1 MIYANKAST
10 ASIPFLGLLLA
21 LVRPDGAI
29 FGVIGSA
36 IFLFSVHSK
45 ERLNYI
51 VSLII
56 SGFIGV
62 VYFIQRWNYF
72 DEFLPLPLIVKST
85 SDSILPG
92 SGMNLMFIDFVYF
105 LLCAALFGIFMLR
118 GLKSETSRFIA
129 DTVYFI
135 AILFAEQSQNAGMRF
150 QAPLLVATLL
160 FSTIF
165 FSSLHSILCDN
176 LKSFRRTSTLFF
188 SALILLLMPIGM
200 NNAKSTGALIKFVTN
215 PYYINF
221 LPYNLAS
228 KVDEDATIALTE
240 AGKLA
245 YWMPGK
251 KYDLIGLNTA
261 RTAISGASVQYIE
274 ELSPDLIMAHH
285 AGLLGN
291 LTCPNGMDFCVLTG
305 DLKMPRLHFEPGTR
319 VRQAS
324 QPIEF

>member
-1 MIYANKAST
+1 MGTGRAEGATDFLWMIILSGLVYLGLDIGWAAAILNSVGVFSIVFILSTISLKYSKSSLFTILLMLFVPVSFLSQAAIVGFSTAVYSSLILLFFYLLIYANKAST

-118 GLKSETSRFIA
+118 
-129 DTVYFI
+129 V
-135 AILFAEQSQNAGMRF
+135 
-150 QAPLLVATLL
+150 
-160 FSTIF
+160 
-165 FSSLHSILCDN
+165 
-176 LKSFRRTSTLFF
+176 
-188 SALILLLMPIGM
+188 
-200 NNAKSTGALIKFVTN
+200 
-215 PYYINF
+215 
-221 LPYNLAS
+221 
-228 KVDEDATIALTE
+228 
-240 AGKLA
+240 
-245 YWMPGK
+245 
-251 KYDLIGLNTA
+251 
-261 RTAISGASVQYIE
+261 
-274 ELSPDLIMAHH
+274 
-285 AGLLGN
+285 
-291 LTCPNGMDFCVLTG
+291 
-305 DLKMPRLHFEPGTR
+305 
-319 VRQAS
+319 
-324 QPIEF
+324 